1 MVSVAA
7 HLLVLTALLWRGSA
21 VLAPGTGR
29 PGARGGGGGGGRPS
43 VHFFTLPAYAPP
55 APIEMPAAPP
65 RALALADVPPPEPI
79 RLELERIRLPRDEV
93 AKSVRAGAGPGT
105 GTGPGQ
111 GTGAGG
117 GQGSGVGTAAGADA
131 GPGTGEE
138 GSYILLASP
147 RWAILPPANPPAAVR
162 GRPLRVQFW
171 VSAEGRVTRVEV
183 DPPIKDA
190 AYRREFME
198 RMQGYLFTPA
208 ITRDG
213 RRVASVYPMTL
224 TP

>member
-1 MVSVAA
+1 MRCPYVP
-7 HLLVLTALLWRGSA
+7 TRCTYCSA
-21 VLAPGTGR
+21 GLSAGVNPITC
-29 PGARGGGGGGGRPS
+29 
-43 VHFFTLPAYAPP
+43 TP
-55 APIEMPAAPP
+55 APWAMSIASMTSWYFRVPAAPP
-65 RALALADVPPPEPI
+65 RALALADVPAPEPI

-93 AKSVRAGAGPGT
+93 ATSVRADARPGT
-105 GTGPGQ
+105 GTEPGQ

-117 GQGSGVGTAAGADA
+117 GQGSGVGTGAGADA